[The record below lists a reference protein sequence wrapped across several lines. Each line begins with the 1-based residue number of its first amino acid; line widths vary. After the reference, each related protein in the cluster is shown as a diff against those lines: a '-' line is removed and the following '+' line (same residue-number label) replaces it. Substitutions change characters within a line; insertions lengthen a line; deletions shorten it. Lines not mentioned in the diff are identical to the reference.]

1 MADAAAPA
9 PAPADGD
16 RPERPVWRLKRSLSS
31 DNIDKVQHP
40 PKWIREKFPTKKLA
54 AKPYLPGFNMKSGN
68 RSRARSLDL
77 GALPRLRLRKKANR
91 GADLFTELRAFYS
104 QEYRLHMLRCAL
116 RDSMHRNDMGLNAYW
131 NAIDADGSGA
141 LDRQELANAITEA
154 GVETSSMEIDA
165 LMEAIDE
172 DKSGLVTQEVFY
184 HWLLSTDDSWME
196 RKRRAAPDDDH
207 NDLALLLRESAR
219 FDPAVIEA
227 LDAIWVLVDAD
238 GSGAVDRDEYLAL
251 HSHLYGAMNP
261 QELLNLPPRK
271 RKKLEAKALRIAER
285 EWQMDSQGVELMD
298 KNKFRLSFFQLVDAF
313 IPQERVGPPRVGLS
327 VEEFLRFLRY
337 FVHRLAVPNAA
348 GDPVFRWDDDR
359 VDDWLAALPPLKFDD
374 AQAAD
379 RALAAGARVVA
390 KLTPKEEKVV
400 ETKVERERRLRKKK
414 AAAVEEEK
422 GPNVVV
428 VAARAKREVR
438 AIENHAL
445 DWSGADRGG
454 LYQSNPGSGARP
466 PRPEPPAPPKP
477 KLPKGVLEGVL
488 PGDEKPKLVVRVPKS
503 ADRPDRGKK
512 PPKVDA
518 PPPPAKAPKP
528 EVDAPPPQPEK
539 RAVAPGVLPV
549 VRRRAPPRPM
559 SHKVAG
565 ADERYTVLQTVM
577 VHERQEFR
585 QNSVLGDQVLRRG
598 ADRAQPA
605 KLEPLPNQ
613 HFTAT
618 PFGHGTHD
626 PRQLAAQAK
635 LESMLDDARRVG
647 AAALA
652 PLQQSN
658 RGRSR
663 RKRRGRRAP
672 DDPSLSTAGHAS
684 IDTAPPGAYGDY
696 PSRSMTPEGRR
707 ASF

>member
-77 GALPRLRLRKKANR
+77 GALPRLRRRKKANR

-219 FDPAVIEA
+219 FDPSVIEA

-313 IPQERVGPPRVGLS
+313 IPQERLGPPRVGLS

-488 PGDEKPKLVVRVPKS
+488 PGDEKPKLVVR
-503 ADRPDRGKK
+503 A
-512 PPKVDA
+512 
-518 PPPPAKAPKP
+518 
-528 EVDAPPPQPEK
+528 QPEK

-565 ADERYTVLQTVM
+565 ADERDTVLQTVM

-663 RKRRGRRAP
+663 RSAAGAARGRPALSTVASPSTRRRRAP
-672 DDPSLSTAGHAS
+672 TA
-684 IDTAPPGAYGDY
+684 T
-696 PSRSMTPEGRR
+696 TRR
-707 ASF
+707 GP

>member
-77 GALPRLRLRKKANR
+77 GALPRLRRRKKANR

-219 FDPAVIEA
+219 FDPSVIEA

-379 RALAAGARVVA
+379 RAFAAGARVVA

-438 AIENHAL
+438 AIENHARL
-445 DWSGADRGG
+445 VRADRAA
-454 LYQSNPGSGARP
+454 STSRTRAPARGRRGP
-466 PRPEPPAPPKP
+466 SRPRPKP

-512 PPKVDA
+512 PPKVGA
-518 PPPPAKAPKP
+518 PPPAAKAPKP

-549 VRRRAPPRPM
+549 VRRRRRAPM

-635 LESMLDDARRVG
+635 LEHARRR
-647 AAALA
+647 AA
-652 PLQQSN
+652 
-658 RGRSR
+658 R
-663 RKRRGRRAP
+663 RRRGARAP
-672 DDPSLSTAGHAS
+672 PAEQPGPEPTEAPRAPRAGRPSLSTAGHAS